1 VRSRYVRWDGSQD
14 PLREVPDIGDLLD
27 RLGDDLLMG
36 SGGRQALEGLRR
48 RGLPGRRGLD
58 ELRRSLAAQRR
69 ALRDELDADG
79 PLAELDR
86 ELREIVAIERE
97 ALAQR
102 DDEDARFDELKLDA
116 LPPDPAGRFRALSS
130 HDFSCPDAAQRFAEL
145 ADRLRKDLLDAHL
158 RSMTGALEAVTP
170 EDVARIAVMLADLN
184 RLLEA
189 RAANRGEPPADEPE
203 RFTAFKAAHGEL
215 LPGDPRDLDELLA
228 TMARRAQAAQRFL
241 RSLSPQQRAQ
251 LQDLANQVFDDLD
264 LEFQLDQLGG
274 NLAGA
279 FPDGPPA
286 SWGLGDRDGG
296 GGEPDVPQEGGP
308 GGPMSRIVDAY
319 ERVGELEELEEQLAG
334 TYEGATLE
342 DIDEDALRR
351 HLGEDAV
358 RDLTELRAIERELER
373 SGAMRVEDGEL
384 QLTPR
389 GARLLGERALARL
402 LARVRREPATREVG
416 ADPEPTGQTRPWTFG
431 DREPLA
437 TGATVR
443 NAVMRHAAQARAAGA
458 AGGPGAAGT
467 AGSAGPSA
475 GRLRLHP
482 DDLEV
487 VEQEVRPR
495 TATALLLD
503 LSFSMPLQ
511 GHFVPAKRMALA
523 LHALIAGKHRQDS
536 LHLIGFSDYA
546 RTLHPADLA
555 AAGFERVYGTNM
567 HHAFLLAR
575 RVLAD
580 DPRPV
585 KRVVMVTDGEPTA
598 HLVDGVS
605 VFNWPPVPETL
616 EATLREAMRLARAG
630 IELDVFLLE
639 DAPGL
644 LAFAERL
651 AHLTGGEVVRMSAE
665 EAGRT
670 VIGGYGADG
679 SRTAPGS

>member
-1 VRSRYVRWDGSQD
+1 MRSRYVRWDGSQD
-14 PLREVPDIGDLLD
+14 PLRELPDIGDLLD

-36 SGGRQALEGLRR
+36 SGGREALGALRR

-58 ELRRSLAAQRR
+58 DLRRSLAAQRR
-69 ALRDELDADG
+69 AMQEELDASG
-79 PLAELDR
+79 PLADLAR
-86 ELREIVAIERE
+86 ELGEIVAIERE
-97 ALAQR
+97 ALSLR
-102 DDEDARFDELKLDA
+102 DDEDARFEELALDA
-116 LPPDPAGRFRALSS
+116 LPADPAGRFRQLSG
-130 HDFSCPDAAQRFAEL
+130 HAFSSPEAAARFAEL
-145 ADRLRKDLLDAHL
+145 ADRLRRDLLDAHL
-158 RSMTGALEAVTP
+158 SSLTGALESVTP
-170 EDVARIAVMLADLN
+170 DDVARIAAMLADLN
-184 RLLEA
+184 GLLAA
-189 RAANRGEPPADEPE
+189 RAANGGEPPADEPE
-203 RFTAFKAAHGEL
+203 RFAAFVAAHREL
-215 LPGDPRDLDELLA
+215 LPPVTDPAGGTREPASLDELLGA
-228 TMARRAQAAQRFL
+228 MARRARAAQRFL

-251 LQDLANQVFDDLD
+251 LQDLARQVFDDLD

-286 SWGLGDRDGG
+286 TWGLEGDGT
-296 GGEPDVPQEGGP
+296 GEGEAAVPDAGAASGP
-308 GGPMSRIVDAY
+308 ISRIVDAY
-319 ERVGELEELEEQLAG
+319 ERVGELEDLEQQLEG
-334 TYEGATLE
+334 TYQGATLE
-342 DIDEDALRR
+342 DVDEEALRR

-358 RDLTELRAIERELER
+358 RDLAELRAIERELER
-373 SGAMRVEDGEL
+373 SGAMRVRDGEL
-384 QLTPR
+384 ELTPR
-389 GARLLGERALARL
+389 GARLLGERALTRL
-402 LARVRREPATREVG
+402 LARVRREPATRATG

-431 DREPLA
+431 DREPID
-437 TGATVR
+437 TNTTVR
-443 NAVMRHAAQARAAGA
+443 NAVMRQAGA
-458 AGGPGAAGT
+458 GLAPGGQVH
-467 AGSAGPSA
+467 
-475 GRLRLHP
+475 LHP

-523 LHALIAGKHRQDS
+523 LHALIAGRHRQDS

-546 RTLHPADLA
+546 RMLQPADLA

-575 RVLAD
+575 RVLAH

-585 KRVVMVTDGEPTA
+585 KRVIMVTDGEPTA
-598 HLVDGVS
+598 HLVDGSS
-605 VFNWPPVPETL
+605 VFHWPPVPETL

-651 AHLTGGEVVRMSAE
+651 VQLTGGEVVRMSAE
-665 EAGRT
+665 EVGRT
-670 VIGGYGADG
+670 VIGGYGHDRPRRPDG
-679 SRTAPGS
+679 SDM